1 MIRIFTLEYDP
12 IKKSFDDSALSTF
25 LAGKSVISIEKRF
38 FKQNS
43 RFFWTFAIEYETDK
57 AGGTKDIELETDGQK
72 GLFLALKEWRNELA
86 AERGVP
92 PYLLFTNNQL
102 KRVESFE
109 TGRLLEQSANNC
121 RVANRNNNNPNNSNN
136 NIGFRLCNT
145 FERQNRLVQG
155 SVGWAVTVHIFI
167 LLPKRDKEKR

>member
-1 MIRIFTLEYDP
+1 M
-12 IKKSFDDSALSTF
+12 KSKEPRNKWSVQTMERLFELHTPLDFKQQTF

-57 AGGTKDIELETDGQK
+57 AVGTKDIELETDGQK

-102 KRVESFE
+102 KQIALKQPK
-109 TGRLLEQSANNC
+109 TGEELKNIQMISAKKVQEYGENVLKIICENISDEQEPA
-121 RVANRNNNNPNNSNN
+121 VPD
-136 NIGFRLCNT
+136 LCPM
-145 FERQNRLVQG
+145 
-155 SVGWAVTVHIFI
+155 A
-167 LLPKRDKEKR
+167 